1 MLRPNYKIIDKPLLP
16 QNGVKPTI
24 KGYLNILI
32 ESFSESDLILIA
44 INWSFLQKSVILAL
58 KWWLYQKCNEKNVH
72 FYRSLN
78 KGRFYEKLH
87 IIIVK
92 RNIKVF

>member
-58 KWWLYQKCNEKNVH
+58 KWW
-72 FYRSLN
+72 
-78 KGRFYEKLH
+78 
-87 IIIVK
+87 
-92 RNIKVF
+92 